1 MKTVGQSL
9 AKYGATC
16 QVGDLVHFSGE
27 IAVDSGS
34 SAVVDRFD
42 QVPLDGRA
50 LLGET
55 GELPMEIFQAPG
67 ACAKLVRPGSLPPT
81 TPPPERPMIHVG

>member
-27 IAVDSGS
+27 IAVDPGS

-55 GELPMEIFQAPG
+55 GEPPVDIFQAPV
-67 ACAKLVRPGSLPPT
+67 LVQSWFVLDRFRQPHLPLKG
-81 TPPPERPMIHVG
+81 R